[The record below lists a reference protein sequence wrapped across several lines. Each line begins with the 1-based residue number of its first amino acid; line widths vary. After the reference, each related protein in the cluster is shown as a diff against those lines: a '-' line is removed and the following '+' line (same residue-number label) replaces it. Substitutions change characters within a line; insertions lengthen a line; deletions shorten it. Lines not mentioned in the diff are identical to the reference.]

1 MSFIPLKPIPIK
13 ERNAMIFVGKGRIDV
28 RDGAF
33 VVIDE
38 VNGERMHI
46 PVGSVVCIM
55 LEPGTR
61 VSHAAVKLAAQVGTL
76 LIWVGEAGVRLYA
89 SGQPGG
95 ARSDK
100 LLYQAQLALDES
112 LRLKV
117 VRKMFELRFGEP
129 APARRSVEQLRGI
142 EGARVRKTYEL
153 LAKQYGVQWHGRRY
167 DPKDWERGDTVNQCI
182 SAATS
187 CLYGITEAAILAAG
201 YAPAIGFIHT
211 GKPLSFVYD
220 IADIIKFDTVVPI
233 AFRIAARQPH
243 TPDRDVR
250 IACREAFRSS
260 KTLQTLIPL
269 IETVLAAGEI
279 TPPPPPDDA
288 QPPAIPEP
296 ESIGNEGHRVS

>member
-1 MSFIPLKPIPIK
+1 MAFIPLKPIPIK
-13 ERNAMIFVGKGRIDV
+13 DRNSMIFIGKGRIDV

-61 VSHAAVKLAAQVGTL
+61 ISHAAVKLAAATGTL
-76 LIWVGEAGVRLYA
+76 LIWVGEAGVRVY
-89 SGQPGG
+89 SVGQPGG

-100 LLYQAQLALDES
+100 LLYQAKLALDDE

-117 VRKMFELRFGEP
+117 VRKMFEIRFNEA
-129 APARRSVEQLRGI
+129 APQRRSVDQLRGI
-142 EGARVRKTYEL
+142 EGARVRATYKL
-153 LAKQYGVQWHGRRY
+153 LAKQYGVEWNGRKY
-167 DPKDWERGDTVNQCI
+167 DPKDWARGDVINQCI

-187 CLYGITEAAILAAG
+187 CLYGVTEAAILAAG
-201 YAPAIGFIHT
+201 YAPAIGYLHT

-220 IADIIKFDTVVPI
+220 IADLIKFDTVVPV
-233 AFRIAARQPH
+233 AFKIAAKHPKQP
-243 TPDRDVR
+243 DQEVR
-250 IACREAFRSS
+250 LACREVFRTS
-260 KTLQTLIPL
+260 KTLRTLIPL
-269 IETVLAAGEI
+269 IEEVLAAGEI
-279 TPPPPPDDA
+279 LPPTPPEDS

-296 ESIGNEGHRVS
+296 ESIGDEGHRTA